1 VDNESKCPVTG
12 KRQYATEGEALA
24 TAAHQIA
31 TANAP
36 KDLRA
41 YLCSWCD
48 AWHITKI
55 RQIRKGSHVA
65 SSLSTSRRHTRN
77 SRPVASLARTWASEL
92 QLRQI
97 ITPNQPQHQS
107 RSGVSTSHTAKIIFK
122 AAARGRQNPRQR
134 QTKLFAS
141 QALAPCSGLAPGSGI
156 SMPSSFALALTT
168 DYSYVIVNL

>member
-1 VDNESKCPVTG
+1 MRQKIFAPIFAHGVTPG
-12 KRQYATEGEALA
+12 ISRKT
-24 TAAHQIA
+24 
-31 TANAP
+31 
-36 KDLRA
+36 
-41 YLCSWCD
+41 
-48 AWHITKI
+48 

-65 SSLSTSRRHTRN
+65 SSLSTSRRHTKN

-107 RSGVSTSHTAKIIFK
+107 RSGVSTSHAAKIIFK
-122 AAARGRQNPRQR
+122 AAARGPQNPRQR

-141 QALAPCSGLAPGSGI
+141 QALAPCSGLAHGSGI

-168 DYSYVIVNL
+168 LFICSECAVSCKPSGIPTNFRSAAKIP